1 MKNKKISIWNKIIK
15 SNVWIITEM
24 SENIWL
30 SAVSIRKILRTWNW
44 NIENKEKIINYL
56 IEKNY
61 IREWEYTITEFFIV

>member
-15 SNVWIITEM
+15 SNIWIITEM

-56 IEKNY
+56 IGKNY
-61 IREWEYTITEFFIV
+61 IREWEYTITEFFTV